1 MGTTARSEYVLGPLL
16 FLFLFLWVPAITN
29 AAETAAEAAAPQFDH
44 HDGVVD
50 GIVGAV
56 GGAALH
62 LATDLHEQI
71 SYPFVLAGRSPAKFL
86 IGATGIVALILS
98 DRVTYS
104 PMAEPTFLP
113 PGELVGPAQTLSN
126 IGNTENAIPLVLGIG
141 AIGLVTGS
149 QREKQTSVML
159 AEALFTSGLWTSTL
173 KYVAGRERPRELHED
188 VADWTG
194 PGGVFADDG
203 TARRHAS
210 FPSGHATGIWAV
222 ATVLA
227 HQYPSHH
234 VVPTLAYGS
243 AVAISYSRMV
253 VKAHFLSDVVVG
265 GLIGYGCA
273 RQVIGA
279 HARDHE
285 PSRLH
290 FLYEPSGDEQR
301 VGVAIDF

>member
-1 MGTTARSEYVLGPLL
+1 MGTTVRSECLLALLL
-16 FLFLFLWVPAITN
+16 FISFPTLAN
-29 AAETAAEAAAPQFDH
+29 AAETAAEAAAPQFEQK
-44 HDGVVD
+44 DGVAD

-56 GGAALH
+56 GTAAVH

-71 SYPFVLAGRSPAKFL
+71 SYPFALAGRSPAKFL

-98 DRVTYS
+98 DQITYR

-113 PGELVGPAQTLSN
+113 PGKLVGPAHTLSN
-126 IGNTENAIPLVLGIG
+126 IGNTQNAIPLVLGIG

-159 AEALFTSGLWTSTL
+159 AEAMFTSGLWTSAL
-173 KYVAGRERPRELHED
+173 KYVAGRERPRELHEES
-188 VADWTG
+188 ADWTG
-194 PGGVFADDG
+194 PGGMLGDDG
-203 TARRHAS
+203 EGGSHAS

-227 HQYPSHH
+227 HQYPTYH

-279 HARDHE
+279 HERDSD

-290 FLYEPSGDEQR
+290 LLYEPSGGEQR

>member
-1 MGTTARSEYVLGPLL
+1 MGTTARSEFFLALLL
-16 FLFLFLWVPAITN
+16 FIFAPTL
-29 AAETAAEAAAPQFDH
+29 AAAANTAAEAAAPQFEHD
-44 HDGVVD
+44 DGVAD
-50 GIVGAV
+50 GVIGAV
-56 GGAALH
+56 GTAAVH

-71 SYPFVLAGRSPAKFL
+71 SYPFALAGRSPAKFI
-86 IGATGIVALILS
+86 IGATGIAALILS
-98 DRVTYS
+98 DRITYS

-113 PGELVGPAQTLSN
+113 TGTLVGPARTLSN
-126 IGNTENAIPLVLGIG
+126 IGNTQNAIPLVLGFG

-159 AEALFTSGLWTSTL
+159 AEALFTSGLWTSAL
-173 KYVAGRERPRELHED
+173 KYVAGRERPRELHEE

-194 PGGVFADDG
+194 PGGVFAEDS
-203 TARRHAS
+203 TPSRHAS

-227 HQYPSHH
+227 HQYPSYH

-279 HARDHE
+279 HERDND

-290 FLYEPSGDEQR
+290 LLYEPGGGEQR